1 MIIRSEIQ
9 ESLTLK
15 FAESANE
22 RRKKGLD
29 IISLGLGEPEFPVPN
44 EILQST
50 INILSIKKSGYSSP
64 LGVQKLR
71 EQIAE
76 KLKIE
81 NGINCDFQN
90 IIITPGSKQAL
101 QLILMALL
109 KPNDEVIVLTPAF
122 VSFIPQ
128 IYLAEPN
135 SIVYEVDVS
144 KIDYS
149 ISFEKIEKSINS
161 NTKLLIL
168 NTPNNPAGY
177 MFSEAELKKLYELAE
192 LHDFYIVSDEI
203 YEKINF
209 SNHDHF
215 SIGSLEDNVKRII
228 TINGFS
234 KSHSMTGWRLGY
246 ACFPKSMSS
255 DLLKIQQ
262 HVNTNTCTFIQEGL
276 SAVYNN
282 IDYSYLIEYNKK
294 LKNRI
299 DLFMDMVN
307 NTDKI
312 SAVKPQGGFF
322 GFLNIAE
329 TKVSSN
335 QFCSDL
341 ILETG
346 VALTPGIAFGNNW
359 DDHVRISFATEDLIV
374 EKGLALIK
382 EFVEKK
388 YN

>member
-29 IISLGLGEPEFPVPN
+29 IISLGLGEPEFPVPK
-44 EILQST
+44 EIVEAT
-50 INILSIKKSGYSSP
+50 INILSTKKSGYSSP
-64 LGVQKLR
+64 LGLQKLR

-76 KLKIE
+76 KLKNE

-135 SIVYEVDVS
+135 SIVHEVDVS

-149 ISFEKIEKSINS
+149 IPFEKIEKSINS

-177 MFSEAELKKLYELAE
+177 MFSDEELKKLYALAE
-192 LHDFYIVSDEI
+192 LYDFYIVSDEI
-203 YEKINF
+203 YEKLNF
-209 SNHDHF
+209 SNNNHF

-276 SAVYNN
+276 TAAYDN
-282 IDYSYLIEYNKK
+282 IDYSYLDEYNKK

-307 NTDKI
+307 NTNKI
-312 SAVKPQGGFF
+312 SSVKPQGGFF

-346 VALTPGIAFGNNW
+346 VALTPGVAFGNNW
-359 DDHVRISFATEDLIV
+359 DDHVRISFATEDSIV